1 MSKTIKL
8 SEDLSVRVD
17 DKTGGLIL
25 ECLVKDDAA
34 MVFLTAAE
42 CAMLRKFLNLRHAI
56 IEAEN
61 SNEEDE

>member
-8 SEDLSVRVD
+8 SEDLAVREESQS
-17 DKTGGLIL
+17 GGLIL

-34 MVFLTAAE
+34 MVFLTSAE